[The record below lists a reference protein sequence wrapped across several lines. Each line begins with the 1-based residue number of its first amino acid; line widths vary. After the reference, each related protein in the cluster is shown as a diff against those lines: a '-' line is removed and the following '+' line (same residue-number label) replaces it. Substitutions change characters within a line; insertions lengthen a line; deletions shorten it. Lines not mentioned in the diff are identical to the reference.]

1 MEAIATTINI
11 IRIIVRIA
19 IFISIIV
26 QLDRLYSK
34 GLKKKIEKFLIIAR
48 VIIHFIRND
57 STDSFI
63 GRGQI

>member
-11 IRIIVRIA
+11 IRIIMRIA

-34 GLKKKIEKFLIIAR
+34 DLKQKS
-48 VIIHFIRND
+48 RN
-57 STDSFI
+57 S
-63 GRGQI
+63 